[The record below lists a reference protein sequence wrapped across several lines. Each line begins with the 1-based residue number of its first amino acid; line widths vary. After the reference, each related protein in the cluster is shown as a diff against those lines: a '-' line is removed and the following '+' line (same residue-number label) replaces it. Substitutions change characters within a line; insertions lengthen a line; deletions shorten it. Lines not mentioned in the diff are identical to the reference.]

1 MQSMKISFYG
11 AAREVTGSLYLVET
25 GKTRILV
32 DCGMHQGCNTCD
44 VKNLVDFPF
53 DSKAIDAV
61 LLTHA
66 HLDHS
71 GRIPKLI
78 KAGFRG
84 KIYGTAPTL
93 KLAALVIE
101 DAQHIMEE
109 DHEREGIPVLY
120 SKEDVAATI
129 EQFEPVDYS
138 REVTIGDVTC
148 RPRDAGHIFGSAFW
162 EVRQING
169 PSAAFSGDLGN
180 RGSKILRPTAQ
191 LSAVDALIIESTY
204 GNRIH
209 EDESTREAKLREILD
224 HTIKNKGVLV
234 VPAFAIDRTQ
244 QILFEL
250 NHLVEKGIV
259 PQIDIYLDSPMAI
272 KATDVMKEYPQ
283 YYNKEARELAAS
295 GDDLFD
301 FPGLRLTKTRDES
314 KLINEA
320 PKPKVI
326 IAGSGMMN
334 GGRIQHHLVRY
345 LADKNATVLIV
356 GYQAEG
362 TLGRDLH
369 DGKKVV
375 RVLQETVHVK
385 ATVLSIGAYSAHA
398 DQAKLVSWVEEA
410 EALPKHI
417 FCTHGEEG
425 AAVALV
431 TRFKQHL
438 NIDAVA
444 PHVGESYEI

>member
-1 MQSMKISFYG
+1 MRISFLG

-25 GKTRILV
+25 KTTKLLV

-53 DSKAIDAV
+53 DASKIDAL

-78 KAGFRG
+78 KAGFKG
-84 KIYGTAPTL
+84 AIYSTAPTM
-93 KLAALVIE
+93 KLATLVML

-109 DHEREGIPVLY
+109 DHRREGTPILY
-120 SKEDVAATI
+120 SKEDVMQTV
-129 EQFEPVDYS
+129 EMFELVDYS
-138 REVTIGDVTC
+138 REVIVGDLIC

-162 EVRQING
+162 EVRQKDG

-180 RGSKILRPTAQ
+180 KGSKILRPTAQ

-209 EDESTREAKLREILD
+209 EDESTRESKLREILER
-224 HTIKNKGVLV
+224 TIKNKGVLV

-250 NHLVEKGIV
+250 NHLIEKGIV

-272 KATDVMKEYPQ
+272 KATEIMKEYPQ
-283 YYNKEARELAAS
+283 YYNKEAQALAAT

-301 FPGLRLTKTRDES
+301 FPGLQLTKTRDES

-320 PKPKVI
+320 PRPKVI

-345 LADKNATVLIV
+345 LSDKNATVLIV

-375 RVLQETVHVK
+375 HVLQETVNVK

-398 DQAKLVSWVEEA
+398 DQTKLVEWIEGA
-410 EALPKHI
+410 EALPKQVYV
-417 FCTHGEEG
+417 THGEEG

-431 TRFKQHL
+431 TRIKQHL
-438 NIDAVA
+438 KIDAVA
-444 PHVGESYEI
+444 PHVGDVVEV

>member
-1 MQSMKISFYG
+1 MRISFLG

-25 GKTRILV
+25 KSTKILV

-53 DSKAIDAV
+53 DSKKIEAV

-78 KAGFRG
+78 KAGFKG
-84 KIYGTAPTL
+84 KIYATAPTM
-93 KLAALVIE
+93 KLATLVME

-109 DHEREGIPVLY
+109 DHRREGTPILY
-120 SKEDVAATI
+120 SREDVASAV
-129 EQFEPVDYS
+129 EQFDVVDYS
-138 REVTIGDVTC
+138 REVTVGDLVC

-162 EVRQING
+162 EVRQVDG

-180 RGSKILRPTAQ
+180 RRSKILRPTAQ
-191 LSAVDALIIESTY
+191 LSAVDALVIESTY
-204 GNRIH
+204 GNRNH
-209 EDESTREAKLREILD
+209 EDESTRESKLREILD
-224 HTIKNKGVLV
+224 RTIKNKGVLV
-234 VPAFAIDRTQ
+234 IPAFAIDRTQ

-250 NHLVEKGIV
+250 NHLIESGIV
-259 PQIDIYLDSPMAI
+259 PEIDIYLDSPMAI
-272 KATDVMKEYPQ
+272 KATEIMKEYPQ
-283 YYNKEARELAAS
+283 FYNKEARALAAA

-314 KLINEA
+314 KTINDA
-320 PKPKVI
+320 RLPKVI

-345 LADKNATVLIV
+345 LSNPNATILIV
-356 GYQAEG
+356 GYQAYG

-369 DGKKVV
+369 DGKKHV
-375 RVLQETVHVK
+375 RVLQESVTVK
-385 ATVLSIGAYSAHA
+385 ATVTSIGAYSAHA

-410 EALPKHI
+410 EALPKKI
-417 FCTHGEEG
+417 YVTHGEDG
-425 AAVALV
+425 AAVALA
-431 TRFKQHL
+431 TRFQQHL
-438 NIDAVA
+438 NIDAIA
-444 PHVGESYEI
+444 PHVGDSIEV